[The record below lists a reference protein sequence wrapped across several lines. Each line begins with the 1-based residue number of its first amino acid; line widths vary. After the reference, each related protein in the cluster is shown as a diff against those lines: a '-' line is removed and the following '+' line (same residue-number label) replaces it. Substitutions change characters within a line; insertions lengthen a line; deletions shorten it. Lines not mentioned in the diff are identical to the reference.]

1 MEHEHLL
8 PDTAGWDS
16 WGEKMGK
23 EISWSG
29 WMQMEEVQVD
39 LWFDDFLIDF
49 EGKIE
54 GTGADDFGEFD
65 IFGKIVDGA

>member
-16 WGEKMGK
+16 WGGKMGK

-29 WMQMEEVQVD
+29 WMQMDGVEVD

-54 GTGADDFGEFD
+54 GFGADDFGEFD
-65 IFGKIVDGA
+65 IIGKIVDGG